1 MTAGQDLQCR
11 RAGLGDR
18 RIETLYDHHGSTHA
32 DTDAPFDDCSASFA
46 LQQSIEQQPGTGWLE
61 TIANVWIPDAEK
73 E

>member
-1 MTAGQDLQCR
+1 
-11 RAGLGDR
+11 
-18 RIETLYDHHGSTHA
+18 LYDHHGSTHA

-61 TIANVWIPDAEK
+61 FIPHVWIPDAEK